1 MTGVQG
7 WVVAV
12 KEIIDVA
19 GVETTANTQVELPD
33 RWRFPQQ
40 DAPVIARLRA
50 AGAVIGTKTPT
61 HEFAWGITTAQPDRV
76 QAVNPRAPGRVTG
89 GSSGG
94 AAAMVARGAARLGVG
109 TDTGGSV
116 RIPSAWCGL
125 VGWKPT
131 QGLIPTS
138 GVLPLAPSLDHVG
151 FIAADATT
159 LCSVAELFGVRVPTE
174 VAGAVRVARGRND
187 AVADAASCDTC
198 DVALARLAR
207 LGQRYEDADLP
218 PAATVMAAYRAIQ
231 MREALAVHRHLFG
244 TWPEQRQRYAADV
257 APRLELSEQVS
268 EAEEVEARLAR
279 EEVRAAWFSVFE
291 QTDVVVT
298 PTTGCAPPFV
308 ATPEVAEV
316 DGVEMPLRDVVLPHT
331 VPANLA
337 GLPVVCVPVGSGTPA
352 DGLRSVQLIGA
363 PGSDGLLLRVAAGL
377 LGQPTSVP
385 SGR

>member
-1 MTGVQG
+1 MQG

-12 KEIIDVA
+12 KEIIDVT

-33 RWRFPQQ
+33 RWRFPQH

-50 AGAVIGTKTPT
+50 AGAVIGAKTPT

-94 AAAMVARGAARLGVG
+94 AAAMVARGEARLGVG

-131 QGLIPTS
+131 QSLVPTS

-151 FIAADATT
+151 FIAADVTT
-159 LCSVAELFGVRVPTE
+159 LFPIAELFGVRIPADVTR
-174 VAGAVRVARGRND
+174 AVRVAPGRSD
-187 AVADAASCDTC
+187 AVADAASHDACE
-198 DVALARLAR
+198 VATGRLAR
-207 LGQRYEDADLP
+207 LGQRYAGIDLA
-218 PAATVMAAYRAIQ
+218 PAATVTAAYRAIQ

-244 TWPEQRQRYAADV
+244 TWPSQRQRYAADV
-257 APRLELSEQVS
+257 APRLELAEQLS
-268 EAEEVEARLAR
+268 EADEVAARLAR
-279 EEVRAAWFSVFE
+279 EEVRAAWLGVFA

-308 ATPEVAEV
+308 AAPDVAEV

-337 GLPVVCVPVGSGTPA
+337 GLPVVCVPVGTGTPA

-363 PGSDGLLLRVAAGL
+363 PGSDGLLLCAAVHV
-377 LGQPTSVP
+377 LG
-385 SGR
+385 